1 MADGR
6 WHGAS
11 GGDTVS
17 FAHFDSEERRLLA
30 TAGAHTSWAKT
41 EDWSART
48 QPARDAFNQR
58 FYDEVDPDGVLPP
71 EVREKRAE
79 SARKAYFLTLSR
91 KAAQARKRRAGG
103 STG

>member
-1 MADGR
+1 M
-6 WHGAS
+6 
-11 GGDTVS
+11 S

-58 FYDEVDPDGVLPP
+58 FYDEVDPDRTLPT
-71 EVREKRAE
+71 EIREKRAE
-79 SARKAYFLTLSR
+79 SARKAYFLQLSR
-91 KAAQARKRRAGG
+91 KAAKARKRRANNTDGP
-103 STG
+103 TT